1 MNVVKK
7 RLFYSSLAVV
17 VALSGLTSGCG
28 SDSVVA
34 PVADPAPTT
43 VAAVVTAPAV
53 PATTATLLYT
63 SDAHYGIKRASTPF
77 NYTFKG
83 YSNAQQVNSAM
94 VTVMNTMPSK
104 TIPGDGG
111 VKAGSVIGSIDYVV
125 QGGDIA
131 NRMQND
137 PKNGYSNYV
146 QSAYDS
152 WKQFE
157 AGFINTLRFPV
168 LLFPGN
174 HDVSNAIG
182 YVKTMSRDGGVTPV
196 AAGGLTN
203 LDGSV
208 MAFIY
213 NMFVR
218 AGTFDTSS
226 KTAAQNSYTNATY
239 QTASN
244 KVYYSKDIV
253 GVHFMFI
260 SMWPDLDAQAWM
272 EADLAKISSTTPAI
286 IFTHDEPTTENKH
299 LTDKGGPTVFST
311 TNKFENLLVNVSE
324 YDTTALGI
332 TADGVLATTTT
343 VPYHTQGNMSTRAA
357 QRTFVRFLQRHKNI
371 VAYFHGNTNFN
382 EFYTYTGPDNLIS
395 LPVFRVD
402 SPMKGYYSGQD
413 DATAAVPLAGAGYN
427 TNLLSYHVISI
438 DSVTKKM
445 TVREYLWN
453 TNSWGAKATDVDLT
467 PRAL

>member
-1 MNVVKK
+1 MDVVKS
-7 RLFYSSLAVV
+7 RISFTSVLAVL
-17 VALSGLTSGCG
+17 ALSTLMSGCG
-28 SDSVVA
+28 NSDT
-34 PVADPAPTT
+34 PAATIATT
-43 VAAVVTAPAV
+43 PQA

-63 SDAHYGIKRASTPF
+63 SDAHYGIKRAAAYAF
-77 NYTFKG
+77 NG

-94 VTVMNTMPSK
+94 VSVMNTMP
-104 TIPGDGG
+104 TVALPADGG
-111 VKAGSVIGSIDYVV
+111 VNAGAVIKTVDYVV
-125 QGGDIA
+125 EGGDIA
-131 NRMQND
+131 NRMQAD
-137 PKNGYSNYV
+137 AKNGYSTYV

-157 AGFINTLRFPV
+157 AGYINTLKFPM
-168 LLFPGN
+168 LMLPGN
-174 HDVSNAIG
+174 HDVSNAVG

-213 NMFVR
+213 NKFVK
-218 AGTFDTSS
+218 AGTFNTSTKS
-226 KTAAQNSYTNATY
+226 SAQDSYSNTTY
-239 QTASN
+239 QTAAN
-244 KVYYSKDIV
+244 KVYYSKDIA

-272 EADLAKISSTTPAI
+272 EGDLAKISSTTPAV
-286 IFTHDEPTTENKH
+286 IFTHDEPTTEGKH

-324 YDTTALGI
+324 YDTVALGT
-332 TADGVLATTTT
+332 TADGVAATTIS
-343 VPYHTQGNMSTRAA
+343 VPYHTQGNMSSRAA
-357 QRTFVRFLQRHKNI
+357 QRSFVRFLQRHKNI

-382 EFYTYTGPDNLIS
+382 EFYIYTGPDNLVS

-413 DATAAVPLAGAGYN
+413 DATVAPTAGVFN
-427 TNLLSYHVISI
+427 TNLLSYQVVSI
-438 DSVTKKM
+438 DSVAKKM
-445 TVREYLWN
+445 TVREYLWK
-453 TNSWGAKATDVDLT
+453 TNAWGASSSVSLD